1 MIALGQNRT
10 FRSRFNSEADFG
22 SSNGMSALGSQ
33 ADIFKKKPHR
43 CQCGLFLNGLDQ
55 YSDQCL

>member
-55 YSDQCL
+55 Y

>member
-33 ADIFKKKPHR
+33 ADILR
-43 CQCGLFLNGLDQ
+43 CMSHVWQIDVQVFDVRG
-55 YSDQCL
+55 